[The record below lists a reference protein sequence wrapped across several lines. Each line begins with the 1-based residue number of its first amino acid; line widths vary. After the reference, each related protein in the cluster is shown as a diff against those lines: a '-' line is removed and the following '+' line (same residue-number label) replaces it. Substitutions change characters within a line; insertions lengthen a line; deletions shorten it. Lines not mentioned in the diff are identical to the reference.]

1 MGSGR
6 ITYEGQQSYGMS
18 SMEDLMERGSK
29 RCDWQVIFGMFNS
42 VETGRITK
50 TPLFD
55 SVANDQLPTG
65 LES

>member
-1 MGSGR
+1 
-6 ITYEGQQSYGMS
+6 MS
-18 SMEDLMERGSK
+18 SMKRGSK
-29 RCDWQVIFGMFNS
+29 NWQVIFGMFNS

>member
-18 SMEDLMERGSK
+18 SMKRGSK

>member
-18 SMEDLMERGSK
+18 SMKRGSK
-29 RCDWQVIFGMFNS
+29 NWQVIFGMFNS